1 LKVYFA
7 NLAGFEK
14 LPWNDRITK
23 STELFEHYLD
33 LFYNNK
39 DKFYEALSLVSEPYK
54 FINIFIAKEKFF
66 IF

>member
-1 LKVYFA
+1 M
-7 NLAGFEK
+7 
-14 LPWNDRITK
+14 NDRITK

-54 FINIFIAKEKFF
+54 FINIL
-66 IF
+66 